1 MSATARPR
9 SSRVTR
15 ACDHSLLATGV
26 EQVEKTAMS
35 SEYTVDAIWPI
46 MALFGLEEE
55 LVDLRASKGAE
66 ELVSDMAVPV
76 VVPRR
81 GVSRRYSNGRSVGRL
96 VGRSVGTKAKEGKKQ
111 IPHAGA
117 VRGLVGIALLRR
129 RGSLFSSSPVRV
141 ECPPNRVVGR
151 QGGVLKVLPQ
161 VPL

>member
-55 LVDLRASKGAE
+55 LVDLRASKDAE

-76 VVPRR
+76 VVEPIIIYKDKNFKI
-81 GVSRRYSNGRSVGRL
+81 STDFL
-96 VGRSVGTKAKEGKKQ
+96 AQ
-111 IPHAGA
+111 
-117 VRGLVGIALLRR
+117 
-129 RGSLFSSSPVRV
+129 
-141 ECPPNRVVGR
+141 
-151 QGGVLKVLPQ
+151 
-161 VPL
+161 